1 MLEDRKVAAPFQ
13 TASEK
18 NDNKGD
24 SSIDSTEKMMP
35 NSSCTRFTFM
45 LYVDLSKHAIGLT
58 SVSGL
63 TGFSLGWLLSAQ
75 ELQTRLSSSIDRI
88 VTRKVWEKVNVMVI
102 TGLVRT
108 LVLGY
113 SSYLTSCGQ
122 KKN

>member
-45 LYVDLSKHAIGLT
+45 SYVDLSKHAIGLT

-88 VTRKVWEKVNVMVI
+88 VTRKVWEKVDMMI
-102 TGLVRT
+102 LTGLVGT
-108 LVLGY
+108 LVLG
-113 SSYLTSCGQ
+113 
-122 KKN
+122 